1 MVGQFGQEQ
10 QHTTENTIINQTFI
24 KPSIEL
30 TLENSLA
37 QKAPP
42 NFAQA
47 HSFAYADL
55 KAYQTD
61 LGKPKVQNY

>member
-1 MVGQFGQEQ
+1 MVGQFGQEHQQ
-10 QHTTENTIINQTFI
+10 QHTSENTTINQTFI

-30 TLENSLA
+30 HFESTLP
-37 QKAPP
+37 QKATP

-61 LGKPKVQNY
+61 LGRPKV